1 MKKIL
6 TTLTASSLLT
16 LAACGGGGSSSTT
29 INPVNPAD
37 AETPVS
43 RVSFQPASGVLS
55 VPSDLLFAGTQD
67 GTLEPP
73 DEVAG
78 KAAGNVNFGSPSV
91 ALGGLAGWSR
101 QVPFKLAFDMVEG
114 TTVAANTVAGKVVVF
129 EATAS
134 AGNPADPNCPST
146 PAGLPC
152 APVAQLTEGVD
163 FVVSPSADGL
173 TVVPVGNLKP
183 GTVYVLGLLNGIEDS
198 RGELVA
204 ASETYEIVTS
214 NTDLS
219 NNSSLAGLQ
228 GAIAVYQGVIQAAS
242 GGAISADDFIY
253 SMAMTTQGVA
263 ADFTAI
269 KAVMKAAPPVIN
281 VVDTG
286 VTVRAA
292 FQSAT
297 GTDPGAAFDTV
308 DYYSGS
314 INLPYYLATPTMAN
328 PMAPLTQQ
336 WQAACDS
343 GVRLA
348 RATVDELANATP
360 GANHALCQ
368 TLGLADLGLD
378 TERHVTRYNPYPQ
391 PTANVA
397 VDVQMTVPAAGC
409 GGPCSVVILQH
420 GITSTKEAMLLMT
433 ASLGQAGFA
442 TIAIDHP
449 LHGSRGFDV
458 DGDMV
463 DDINASTVSATHYMN
478 LAYLMVARDNL
489 RQSTSAMLGLR
500 FGLQNFTANDGTTLD
515 TTDVHVAGL
524 SLGAISATSF
534 AAMANASVD
543 ADYNIGS
550 ASLNSP
556 GGGVAALLAE
566 SPSFGPLVQSSVLAA
581 AGTDLSAEFTTF
593 LAAPAAS
600 CAAETP
606 ATEAY
611 QTCQYEAFVAQLTAD
626 NETAKLAELS
636 STMASFVF
644 AAQTILDAGDPNSFA
659 AILVAS
665 ATPVHMTE
673 IVGDGAANL
682 PDQVIPNQTTKVPFG
697 GTEPLARLLGLAGV
711 NPGPAASGIVRFTE
725 GSHSSLLDPSSSA
738 AVTTE
743 MQTEVAT
750 FFAAGA
756 VVVSNNAVVAAP

>member
-6 TTLTASSLLT
+6 TTLTASSFLT
-16 LAACGGGGSSSTT
+16 LAACGGGGSSTTST
-29 INPVNPAD
+29 PVNPAD
-37 AETPVS
+37 SETTSS
-43 RVSFQPASGVLS
+43 RMSFQPASGVLS
-55 VPSDLLFAGTQD
+55 VPNDLLFAGTID
-67 GTLEPP
+67 GTLEMP
-73 DEVAG
+73 DE
-78 KAAGNVNFGSPSV
+78 KAARTAGSMDYGSPSV
-91 ALGGLAGWSR
+91 ALGALDGWSR
-101 QVPFKLAFDMVEG
+101 QVPFKLALDMAEG
-114 TTVAANTVAGKVVVF
+114 ATIAANTVAGKVVIF
-129 EATAS
+129 EASTS
-134 AGNPADPNCPST
+134 VGNPNDPNCPST

-152 APVAQLTEGVD
+152 APVAKLTEGVD
-163 FVVSPSADGL
+163 FVVSPGTDSL
-173 TVVPVGNLKP
+173 TIVPLGNLKA
-183 GTVYVLGLLNGIEDS
+183 GTIHVLGLLKGIEDS

-214 NTDLS
+214 GTDLS
-219 NNSSLAGLQ
+219 NNSSLASLQ
-228 GAIAVYQGVIQAAS
+228 GAIAVYQGVIQA
-242 GGAISADDFIY
+242 GTLGAISADDFIY

-263 ADFTAI
+263 TDFGAI
-269 KAVMKAAPPVIN
+269 KAVMKFAPPVIN

-292 FQSAT
+292 FQGAT

-308 DYYSGS
+308 DYYSGT
-314 INLPYYLATPTMAN
+314 INLPYYLAIPTQAN
-328 PMAPLTQQ
+328 PMAPINQQ

-348 RATVDELANATP
+348 KATNDELANATP
-360 GANHALCQ
+360 GANDGLCQ
-368 TLGLADLGLD
+368 SLGLRDLGLD

-391 PTANVA
+391 ATANLPVE
-397 VDVQMTVPAAGC
+397 VQMTVPSGGC
-409 GGPCSVVILQH
+409 GGPCKVVILQH

-449 LHGSRGFDV
+449 LHGSRGFDL
-458 DGDMV
+458 DGDTV

-478 LAYLMVARDNL
+478 LASLLVARDNL
-489 RQSTSAMLGLR
+489 RQSTSDMLGLR
-500 FGLQNFTANDGTTLD
+500 LGLQNFTASDGTVLD
-515 TTDVHVAGL
+515 TANVHVAGL

-534 AAMANASVD
+534 AAMANATAD
-543 ADYNIGS
+543 ADYNVNS
-550 ASLNSP
+550 ASLHSP

-566 SPSFGPLVQSSVLAA
+566 SPSFGPLVQASVLSS
-581 AGTDLSAEFTTF
+581 AGTDLSAEFNTF
-593 LAAPAAS
+593 LATPDAS
-600 CAAETP
+600 CASVTP
-606 ATEAY
+606 GTEEY
-611 QTCQYEAFVAQLTAD
+611 LTCQYGAFVAQLTAN

-659 AILVAS
+659 SILVAS

-682 PDQVIPNQTTKVPFG
+682 PDQVIPNQTANVPFG
-697 GTEPLARLLGLAGV
+697 GTEPLAKLLGFTT
-711 NPGPAASGIVRFTE
+711 AAASGSPSGIVRFTE
-725 GSHSSLLDPSSSA
+725 GGHSSLLDPTSSA

-743 MQTEVAT
+743 LQTETAT

-756 VVVSNNAVVAAP
+756 VVIGDSSVVAAP